1 MSSYGQISQQI
12 DKSDIRFCSAVRFAI
27 WKEIMYGVS
36 DVIYFLQYVH
46 LTFDIW
52 SFSLNGMDDR
62 F

>member
-12 DKSDIRFCSAVRFAI
+12 DKSDIRFCSTVRFAI

-36 DVIYFLQYVH
+36 DVIYFLQCVD